1 MARRRAVGDVARGIV
16 AARGSCFMCH
26 EPGRVALFMTP
37 ERSDVE
43 ICLDCLQRAGQA
55 LQYGQ
60 SRPHPKPCACQL
72 CCDWRA
78 AQETPAAPP
87 RILSRPIEVDLDA
100 PAGASASPSVTPPP
114 PPPPPPR
121 LREARTCRTCG
132 CSDDDCRGCIERT
145 GRRCTWVDDD
155 LCSACAGVP

>member
-114 PPPPPPR
+114 PPPPPSITRGTDVPHLRVQRRRLPR
-121 LREARTCRTCG
+121 LHRAYGPTLYV
-132 CSDDDCRGCIERT
+132 
-145 GRRCTWVDDD
+145 GR
-155 LCSACAGVP
+155 